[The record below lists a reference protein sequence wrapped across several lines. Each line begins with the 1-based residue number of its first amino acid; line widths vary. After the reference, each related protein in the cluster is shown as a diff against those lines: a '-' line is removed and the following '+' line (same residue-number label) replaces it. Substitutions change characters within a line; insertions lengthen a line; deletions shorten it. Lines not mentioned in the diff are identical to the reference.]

1 MSFRPGI
8 DIRGK
13 SFRQIHSTD
22 GIAAG
27 AWTTDRVVGIFF
39 GGIGHVSDLPAHEVT
54 PLDTHCNRFSH
65 QTICPLSMT

>member
-27 AWTTDRVVGIFF
+27 AWTTDRVVGIFLVES
-39 GGIGHVSDLPAHEVT
+39 GTS
-54 PLDTHCNRFSH
+54 
-65 QTICPLSMT
+65 QICQPTR